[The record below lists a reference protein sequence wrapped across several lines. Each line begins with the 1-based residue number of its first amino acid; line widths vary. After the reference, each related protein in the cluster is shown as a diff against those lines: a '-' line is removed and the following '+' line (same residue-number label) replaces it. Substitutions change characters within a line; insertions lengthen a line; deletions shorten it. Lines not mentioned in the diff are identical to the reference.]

1 MYLSPKIITLNLDVY
16 QIKIK
21 QKIEDS
27 KIIHLDCCLTLVI
40 TKINLHMT

>member
-27 KIIHLDCCLTLVI
+27 KIIHLD
-40 TKINLHMT
+40 